1 MGSPPPHRIPSK
13 GKITFRLRELPLCPG
28 DYSVNIALAIDQRY
42 LYDRV
47 ANALTFSV
55 ERSDPRGTG
64 YFLTR
69 NHGVCAF
76 NAVHEITA
84 RAGTEIEG

>member
-1 MGSPPPHRIPSK
+1 
-13 GKITFRLRELPLCPG
+13 
-28 DYSVNIALAIDQRY
+28 VNIALAIDQRY
-42 LYDRV
+42 QYDRV

-84 RAGTEIEG
+84 RAGTEIDAWNGVAGELREEKSAIRAGKL